1 MSKYSNWG
9 KYPQIEAKEIDFRNG
24 EEANRFL
31 SLASWIPRGKG
42 RCYGDSALG
51 DCMINSRK
59 HNRMLAF
66 DAQKGILSCESGVTF
81 EDILNVFL
89 PKGWLAPVTP
99 GTKFVSMGGAV
110 ASDVHGKN
118 HHAEGC
124 FSDYVLDFR
133 LLIPSGEVL
142 ECSRTQ
148 NVQVFWA
155 TFGGMGL
162 TGFVLDLRLQLKK
175 VETAFFKVEARKTQN
190 LAEIMALLEESEN
203 STYAVAW
210 TDTTAKGKNLG
221 RSILMTG
228 EYAHLS
234 DLQNTQYA
242 QNPLPLLHK
251 QKIALPLDFPSFT
264 MNYLSINVLNTLYFY
279 KQFAQKQNFIQSYEA
294 FFYPLDGIGHWNRVY
309 GSRGF
314 TQYQFVIPKKD
325 AHQGIKKIMEIISQN
340 RLGSFVS
347 VLKTFGKQDRMLSF
361 PTEGFTLT
369 LDFPISERLFPIL
382 DKLDEI
388 VMEYGG
394 RIYLTK
400 DVRLNAQNFRQMY
413 SHILDFQNVIKK
425 IDPEKKLQS
434 LQSKR
439 LGIHDY

>member
-9 KYPQIEAKEIDFRNG
+9 KYPQIEAKEIDFRSG
-24 EEANRFL
+24 EENNSFL
-31 SLASWIPRGKG
+31 SLSSWIPRGMG

-51 DCMINSRK
+51 ECMINSRK
-59 HNRMLAF
+59 HNRMLNF
-66 DAQKGILSCESGVTF
+66 DAEKGVLHCQTGVTF

-142 ECSRTQ
+142 NCSRTE
-148 NVQVFWA
+148 NTQVFWA

-175 VETAFFKVEARKTQN
+175 IETTFFNVDSQKTKD
-190 LAEIMALLEESEN
+190 LAEIMALLEDSEN
-203 STYAVAW
+203 STYSVAW
-210 TDTTAKGKNLG
+210 IDTTAKGKSLG
-221 RSILMTG
+221 RSHLMRG
-228 EYAHLS
+228 EHTSLS
-234 DLQNTQYA
+234 ELKGTKFANS
-242 QNPLPLLHK
+242 PLPLLHK
-251 QKIALPLDFPSFT
+251 QMITIPFDFPSFT
-264 MNYLSINVLNTLYFY
+264 MNYLTINILNTLYY
-279 KQFAQKQNFIQSYEA
+279 QKHFAKHSNFVQSYEG
-294 FFYPLDGIGHWNRVY
+294 FFYPLDGIGHWNRGY
-309 GSRGF
+309 GANGF
-314 TQYQFVIPKKD
+314 TQYQFVVPKKGGHE
-325 AHQGIKKIMEIISQN
+325 AITKVLEIVSKN
-340 RLGSFVS
+340 HLGSFVS

-361 PTEGFTLT
+361 PMEGFTLT
-369 LDFPISERLFPIL
+369 LDFPISARLFAVL
-382 DKLDEI
+382 DSLDEI
-388 VMEYGG
+388 VMQYGG

-400 DVRLNAQNFRQMY
+400 DVRLNAHNFRQMY
-413 SHILDFQNVIKK
+413 PHLADFQEVIKK
-425 IDPEKKLQS
+425 IDPERKLES

-439 LGIHDY
+439 LGIHD